1 MELKDLEIKKQEL
14 LAELKGVEEQI
25 KEKSLIQLSDV
36 PDGEEFS
43 WCGYS
48 WVKLGSE
55 QDGVLCIASKIVY
68 DMKFSKDND
77 ADYKKSDIKKYL
89 EGTFLKELNQDD
101 MLDYL
106 MDLMSDNGDK
116 VLGTCKGK
124 IGLITCDLYRK
135 YYYQIPRYS
144 DWWWTCTAWGYS
156 SSAYGVRH
164 VYADGS
170 LYGSGA
176 DGSRGVVP
184 ACILKPSTKIRHDRG
199 D

>member
-55 QDGVLCIASKIVY
+55 QDGVLCIASKIVH

-106 MDLMSDNGDK
+106 MDLMSYQK
-116 VLGTCKGK
+116 VIRLHQTVFQKSCLIWIFWTVRHLARLFQWRAKEKKVGVRKRSLEKGK
-124 IGLITCDLYRK
+124 PNRH
-135 YYYQIPRYS
+135 
-144 DWWWTCTAWGYS
+144 WT
-156 SSAYGVRH
+156 
-164 VYADGS
+164 
-170 LYGSGA
+170 
-176 DGSRGVVP
+176 
-184 ACILKPSTKIRHDRG
+184 I
-199 D
+199 